1 MTGMA
6 ALVFD
11 YGGVLADV
19 QKPAD
24 GFAVMGHLVHQLI
37 PDSVLSPATISED
50 IEGAWGAYDG
60 WKRFQNRQRIPL
72 EMSQGMF
79 WELVTY
85 SWPDSDRDMIVA
97 HAARLTR
104 ELELQ
109 VISRP
114 ANVGV
119 SYVLQTLRKA
129 GKKLVLAS
137 NCLSGAAA
145 RAQLQHDGLLEYFDA
160 TLFSNEVGYRKP
172 GRQLLDAALAA
183 VQVPAR
189 EACFVGDRIDRDV
202 LAGRRAGFGLCVLR
216 EAPSGPGRSIQGV
229 KPDYTVKDLAEL
241 LLLPGIGSGRAPE
254 SDSSRTP
261 QVPGNVTTSTT

>member
-1 MTGMA
+1 MTGIA
-6 ALVFD
+6 AVIFD

-24 GFAVMGHLVHQLI
+24 GFAVMGHVVHQLI
-37 PDSVLSPATISED
+37 PDSALSPAAISED
-50 IEGAWGAYDG
+50 IEGAWAAYDG
-60 WKRFQNRQRIPL
+60 WKRLQNRQRIPL
-72 EMSQGMF
+72 EMPQGMF

-85 SWPDSDRDMIVA
+85 RWTDSARDVVVA

-114 ANVGV
+114 ANAGV
-119 SYVLQTLRKA
+119 AEVLQTLRNA

-137 NCLSGAAA
+137 NCLSGEAA
-145 RAQLQHDGLLEYFDA
+145 RAQLHHDGLLELFDA

-183 VQVPAR
+183 VQVPAA

-202 LAGRRAGFGLCVLR
+202 FAGRRAGIGVCVLR
-216 EAPSGPGRSIQGV
+216 EAPSGPGRPIQGI
-229 KPDYTVKDLAEL
+229 KPDYTVKDLPEL
-241 LLLPGIGSGRAPE
+241 LLLPEISF
-254 SDSSRTP
+254 
-261 QVPGNVTTSTT
+261 VPAT